1 MMKKFLLS
9 CLGLLAFWTAA
20 RASSEEEMIRFI
32 AETGAARQEVKSA
45 FTEVRSF
52 PRKAAVTLQ
61 GELLYRPD
69 YLHMA
74 YEDAQKENFLIDGN
88 KMVNR
93 REGREIKSDL
103 SRNTLMRA
111 LANTLLYAFSGQL
124 KTLSDEQK
132 TSLSVSEEGDVYKA
146 VLDSQQKLP
155 RGYSHIEIRYRKSDG
170 QIVSMTMDEFTGL
183 STCYRLGK

>member
-1 MMKKFLLS
+1 MKKFLLS
-9 CLGLLAFWTAA
+9 CLGLLAFWSAA
-20 RASSEEEMIRFI
+20 QAASEEEMIAFI
-32 AETGAARQEVKSA
+32 AETGAARSEVKSA

-52 PRKAAVTLQ
+52 PRKAAVTLK
-61 GELLYRPD
+61 GELLYKQD

-88 KMVNR
+88 SMVNR

-103 SRNTLMRA
+103 SRNALMRS

-124 KTLSDEQK
+124 ETLSKEQK
-132 TSLSVSEEGDVYKA
+132 TSLTVSSDGDTYKA
-146 VLDSQQKLP
+146 VLDAQQKLP

-170 QIVSMTMDEFTGL
+170 QIVSMTMDEFTGQ
-183 STCYRLGK
+183 STYYQLGK